1 MEAIQVIDAVSSR
14 ILQEGGSITTI
25 IADNNDAQQFDF
37 WDKLRFNTT
46 SNGPIHGATDIEV
59 SAVITSLGF
68 NAIIFLLVLSLYE
81 VVWRMVPSVYK
92 SNRRN
97 TKAILSPSSG
107 ASSKKAPYTF
117 LPLAWVP
124 SILRV
129 SWSQVRHLCGMDA
142 YFFLRY
148 IRLCF
153 QVTTVSGLWGVV
165 VLWPI
170 YASGGNG
177 AHGWYHLSMA
187 NLVSGSWRLWFPTVF
202 MCFLV
207 RCSFRTRVVSSF
219 LCLSLRWCR
228 RCCPH
233 IYELTHNLH
242 HVIFLSLFL

>member
-1 MEAIQVIDAVSSR
+1 MEAIHVFDAVSSR
-14 ILQEGGSITTI
+14 ILQEGESITTI
-25 IADNNDAQQFDF
+25 VADDATGSQQFDI

-46 SNGPIHGATDIEV
+46 SNGPVHGATDIEV

-107 ASSKKAPYTF
+107 ASSKTKATF

-129 SWSQVRHLCGMDA
+129 SWSQVRQLCGMDA

-187 NLVSGSWRLWFPTVF
+187 NLVSGSWRLWFPTLF

-207 RCSFRTRVVSSF
+207 RHAFSRVCRRHSQ
-219 LCLSLRWCR
+219 LSLRSCHCR
-228 RCCPH
+228 RRIACAA
-233 IYELTHNLH
+233 IE
-242 HVIFLSLFL
+242 